1 MGAHDQMKSV
11 PTITRNAHSTPYPC
25 LTGFA
30 GPCRDRLSVVEHPEQ
45 GTRQEAGFDLG
56 ALSRGELTKM
66 QKAVRKAI
74 STFEDRQKAET
85 HAKVEAFA

>member
-1 MGAHDQMKSV
+1 M
-11 PTITRNAHSTPYPC
+11 
-25 LTGFA
+25 
-30 GPCRDRLSVVEHPEQ
+30 EHPEQ